1 MKDSNGNKVVDAFQD
16 SYVEFAILH
25 VPAVS
30 VEAYRAVEPWK
41 NFKNI
46 VALNG
51 EEIPDPQKCSTPTIS
66 FIDGKL
72 VFDSETEGVEFI
84 SEIKNSDI
92 KKHYDKEVTL
102 VPIYDITVYAT
113 KAGYA
118 NSDIATATIGWRN
131 GTPILE
137 GFSSIKLEGM
147 ETNGDVN
154 GDGTVDVADIA
165 TIITIM
171 AGKTL

>member
-16 SYVEFAILH
+16 SYIEFAILH

-72 VFDSETEGVEFI
+72 VFDSETEWGR
-84 SEIKNSDI
+84 
-92 KKHYDKEVTL
+92 
-102 VPIYDITVYAT
+102 IYQ
-113 KAGYA
+113 
-118 NSDIATATIGWRN
+118 
-131 GTPILE
+131 
-137 GFSSIKLEGM
+137 
-147 ETNGDVN
+147 
-154 GDGTVDVADIA
+154 
-165 TIITIM
+165 
-171 AGKTL
+171 